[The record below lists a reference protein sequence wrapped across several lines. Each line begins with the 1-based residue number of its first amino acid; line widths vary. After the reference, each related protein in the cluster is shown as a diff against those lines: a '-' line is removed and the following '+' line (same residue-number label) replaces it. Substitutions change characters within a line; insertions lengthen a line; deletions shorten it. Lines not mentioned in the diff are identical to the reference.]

1 MESHAGQVTQLLIAW
16 HEGDASALDRLL
28 PLLYDEL
35 HAIARRHLRDEHA
48 AETLQATGLVHEAY
62 IRLVGTDLAWE
73 GRRHFLAISSNTM
86 RRVLVDHARA
96 RARAKRGGGMVAVSL
111 GDRPAEGSTDPLD
124 VIAVDEA
131 MDRLARAD
139 ERKARA
145 VELHYFGG
153 LQQKEIAGILGV
165 SLATVE
171 RDLRFALSWIY
182 DQVQGD

>member
-1 MESHAGQVTQLLIAW
+1 
-16 HEGDASALDRLL
+16 
-28 PLLYDEL
+28 
-35 HAIARRHLRDEHA
+35 
-48 AETLQATGLVHEAY
+48 
-62 IRLVGTDLAWE
+62 
-73 GRRHFLAISSNTM
+73 
-86 RRVLVDHARA
+86 
-96 RARAKRGGGMVAVSL
+96 MVAVSL